1 MVEVHHIM
9 PVHVLHIENSGIH
22 GKGGLWKGIKE
33 LSSEVTN
40 QGKKK
45 ERTKEKEEIGKGAK
59 VM

>member
-40 QGKKK
+40 HGKKKKKK
-45 ERTKEKEEIGKGAK
+45 ERKKKKRLAKGLR
-59 VM
+59 